1 MVRTEI
7 DMNSGIN
14 PEMNPADKE
23 PTGIDRVSDFAT
35 WYAVHAPESEAL
47 VIDDLRMNYRQLAAR
62 VDAVALALLA
72 AGVAKGNRVATL
84 STPHPDYFVLFLA
97 ASSIGAIWVGLNPK
111 YHREELLYVIAD
123 AEPVVLFTRTRV
135 GNRDYGEDIEAIRS
149 AVPSL
154 EHLVALDEIA
164 VDCPI
169 ANLQSMA
176 QFLGGSQATDMAALD
191 GARAA
196 CGGRDPCLIV
206 YTSGSTGRPK
216 GAVLHH
222 EGIVRLCLAQNR
234 LWPVPRQRVL
244 NFLPVNHVG
253 CVVDLSCPTLAAGG
267 CLVFMEQFD
276 VGESLRLMQSE
287 RISWWASVPSVF
299 QMQLAHPDF
308 ANCDLSAVELIV
320 WEGAAMPQPLIER
333 LLEICPRLATN
344 YGMSETTSAMTAEP
358 PTTDLEVL
366 ANSVGLPF
374 DNVEIRLVKADGTV
388 AAADEPGEVQ
398 ARSAYNMLGYWR
410 RPQETGATLLPDG
423 WLRTG
428 DVGVCRPDGRLQL
441 IGRVKEM
448 FKSGGYNV
456 YPREIEA
463 ALEEHAA
470 VETAAVVGVSD
481 TLWGEVGV
489 AYVLVRTPIAADE
502 LLAHCRQRLANYK
515 VPKQLLVVD
524 SLPLLPVG
532 KVDKVALRQHA
543 QTTRNQQG
551 NKP

>member
-1 MVRTEI
+1 
-7 DMNSGIN
+7 
-14 PEMNPADKE
+14 MNPSDDE
-23 PTGIDRVSDFAT
+23 PKDIQRVSDFVT
-35 WYAVHAPESEAL
+35 WYADRTPESEAL
-47 VIDDLRMNYRQLAAR
+47 VIDGLRIDYRRLEAR
-62 VDAVALALLA
+62 VTAVALALLA
-72 AGVAKGNRVATL
+72 AGVAKGDRVVTL

-111 YHREELLYVIAD
+111 YRREELLYVVAD
-123 AEPVVLFTRTRV
+123 CEPVVMFTRTRI
-135 GNRDYGEDIEAIRS
+135 GGRDYGEDIEAIRA

-154 EHLVALDEIA
+154 RRLVALDGIA
-164 VDCPI
+164 EGSPL
-169 ANLQSMA
+169 ANIQSMQ
-176 QFLGGSQATDMAALD
+176 QFLDGPTSSGTSALD
-191 GARAA
+191 AARSA

-222 EGIVRLCLAQNR
+222 EGIIRCCLAQNR
-234 LWPVPRQRVL
+234 LWPVPQQRVL

-308 ANCDLSAVELIV
+308 ARCDLSAVELIV
-320 WEGAAMPQPLIER
+320 WEGAAMPQPMIER
-333 LLEICPRLATN
+333 LLQICPRLATN
-344 YGMSETTSAMTAEP
+344 YGMTETTSAITAEA
-358 PTTDLEVL
+358 PTTDLEIL
-366 ANSVGLPF
+366 ANAAGLPF
-374 DNVEIRLVKADGTV
+374 DDVEIRLVKADGTV
-388 AAADEPGEVQ
+388 AESGEPGEVQ

-410 RPQETGATLLPDG
+410 RPQETAATLLPEG

-428 DVGVCRPDGRLQL
+428 DIGVRRPDGRLRL
-441 IGRVKEM
+441 IGRLKEM

-463 ALEEHAA
+463 VIEEHAT
-470 VETAAVVGVSD
+470 VDTAAVVGIPD
-481 TLWGEVGV
+481 ALWGEVGV
-489 AYVLVRTPIAADE
+489 AYVLARAPVSADT

-515 VPKQLLVVD
+515 VPKRLYVVD
-524 SLPLLPVG
+524 ALPLLPIG
-532 KVDKVALRQHA
+532 KVDKVALRQRA
-543 QTTRNQQG
+543 QTVTA
-551 NKP
+551 